1 MKDLK
6 TKINKLIVA
15 TLGGAILALPGFVYA
30 DNHGGAGHQEAPA
43 ELVAQA
49 QGKTKQLGR
58 QLKTE
63 LMKAIKEG
71 GLTAGVEVCNH
82 AAGPIAEGVSD
93 QNWQVGRT
101 SLKFRNPKN
110 APDQW
115 EQEQLTAFAE
125 ALSAG
130 QPAGKLKAVHWD
142 DETQTLRYMSP
153 IMTGAPCVN
162 CHGVEVK
169 PAVADKIKALY
180 PDDKATGFEEGQL
193 RGAFT
198 VTYTASK

>member
-1 MKDLK
+1 MNDLK
-6 TKINKLIVA
+6 TKINKLIV
-15 TLGGAILALPGFVYA
+15 TVLGSAIVVLPGLSFA
-30 DNHGGAGHQEAPA
+30 AHHEEAPT

-58 QLKTE
+58 QLKGE

-71 GLTAGVEVCNH
+71 GLTAGIEVCNH

-101 SLKFRNPKN
+101 ALKIRNPSN

-115 EQEQLTAFAE
+115 ERDQLAAFAD
-125 ALSAG
+125 ALAAG
-130 QPAGKLKAVHWD
+130 QPAGKLSAVHWNE
-142 DETQTLRYMSP
+142 ETQTMRYMSP

-162 CHGVEVK
+162 CHGVDIK
-169 PAVADKIKALY
+169 PEVADKIKALY
-180 PDDKATGFEEGQL
+180 PDDQATGFAEGQL

-198 VTYTASK
+198 VTYSATE